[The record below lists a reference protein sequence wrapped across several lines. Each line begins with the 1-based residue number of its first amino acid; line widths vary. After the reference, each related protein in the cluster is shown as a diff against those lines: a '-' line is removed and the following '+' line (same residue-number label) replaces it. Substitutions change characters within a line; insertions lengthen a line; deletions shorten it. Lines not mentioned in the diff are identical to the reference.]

1 FSFSAQTFLFIFLHV
16 LAYYFVLFFCSHNDY
31 LFCCL
36 LEGAPIDGS
45 GFRTRLLLCVCSPC
59 ALPKC
64 AFKEGKVLAIQVFK
78 LSSVIAL
85 FPCAA
90 LYMAIASSCDVIAD
104 HRPTSAHMP

>member
-1 FSFSAQTFLFIFLHV
+1 
-16 LAYYFVLFFCSHNDY
+16 NDY

-90 LYMAIASSCDVIAD
+90 LYMAIASLCDVIAD
-104 HRPTSAHMP
+104 HRPTSAHMPYRFRSMSAATLVVPAQFHTGWP